1 MDSFQG
7 SSPRKFIS
15 FCLENPVEETHSTPN
30 PTFVQGSTALDG
42 ESPRPEN
49 QLDQRVSSKDDSD
62 EDVNAYAA
70 SVVCQKEKSP
80 SYRTDQAGNTV
91 AQVQQTLESATT
103 GSGIVTQ
110 VRTST
115 PVPGGLI
122 EAHPTGLTSLESALR
137 ITTTTESSLPE
148 LVPVATSFI
157 REHPG
162 TYLSAGEDT
171 SSSVYE
177 VPALPGFLDQRKLP
191 NELSDA
197 EKTEDEISRLGNHH
211 AQNIAFGDPESGTE
225 GGDESGAATE
235 TTSQAE
241 PGTSG
246 HTANVPM
253 QELSGRSRAIL
264 KQFFDETPP
273 FSLPVGHP
281 TVAFSEP
288 QLYHLLKT
296 LTNETLSQSF
306 TTMEKMV
313 LGAVRGAPA
322 TAESRTA
329 HFRSRHRAQT
339 PHPRMDSDTSEGG
352 TESDSYV
359 GPPDPGSSGTSAG
372 EDMSVSYGESDSAAE
387 MALIAE
393 SFQKSTA
400 DGTKQLAS
408 GAKTPAQTVDAGT
421 SSEMSCPDET
431 LSAIREAAI
440 EEKANMAPQ
449 IKKTKRKPGTVQRGV
464 PMREEFFSKIG
475 WTRSFISGP
484 ADPLHNPCMV
494 WCHICKKNISIKTK
508 GTFEIIRH
516 HRSEKHLRRD
526 QRWRYEHL
534 RSVDPIS
541 GKVQHRVRGRN
552 GKVLTKIE
560 LAKELPKFIHAE
572 LVDIG
577 ERFPFYD
584 DFLKGSSTALVTPD
598 SRTKTQICIISDYIQ
613 THGDLSLLRNLWA
626 RIGSFT
632 NYQATLCDFDWGE
645 ERLTVSIVFVD
656 LWNRE
661 KRGGHI
667 NRY

>member
-49 QLDQRVSSKDDSD
+49 QLDQRASSKDDSD
-62 EDVNAYAA
+62 EDVNTYAA

-80 SYRTDQAGNTV
+80 SYWTDQAGNAV

-115 PVPGGLI
+115 PVPGGPI
-122 EAHPTGLTSLESALR
+122 EAHPSSLTSLESALR
-137 ITTTTESSLPE
+137 ITTTAESSLPE
-148 LVPVATSFI
+148 LVPVAISLI

-171 SSSVYE
+171 SSSIYE
-177 VPALPGFLDQRKLP
+177 VPALPGLPDQRKLP

-197 EKTEDEISRLGNHH
+197 EKTEDEISRLGYHH

-246 HTANVPM
+246 RTADVPM

-408 GAKTPAQTVDAGT
+408 GVKTSAQTVDAGT

-440 EEKANMAPQ
+440 EEKTNMAPR
-449 IKKTKRKPGTVQRGV
+449 IKKTRRKPGTVQRGV

-656 LWNRE
+656 RWNR
-661 KRGGHI
+661 KKGGGSH
-667 NRY
+667 